1 MTCKMKNNPFT
12 TPIYTKI
19 WSKHFNQ
26 SKSVFSFNFI
36 NGVSFVRY
44 KLLSFYENIGRNL
57 TSGIFYSL
65 PKTDINDYKNKVFL
79 IRDIP
84 SYYDTDELAESSA
97 LKLKKVFQ
105 YEGYKT
111 EIKEYD
117 DIEHY
122 IKTIFKSNSRS
133 KLRKNIKRL
142 EACFDVKYV
151 MYYGAIS
158 KEDFNVIF
166 SKFYELLE
174 RRYASKQESCGEL
187 DPVLWNYYCELGYA
201 MILEKT
207 ASLFVIYNDIEP
219 IGIMF
224 NYHFDNILIEGL
236 KVLDIDYLKFNI
248 GHITTFKLIDWCF
261 KNNIE
266 TYDFTYGDFEHKR
279 RWSSSTYQT
288 HHYIF
293 YDSKSIKT
301 SLLAIIIASYYNY
314 KRIFRDKKLIFKY
327 HKLRYKLSLTKLG
340 DTVIAASYKVE
351 LDINASYKDEMIP
364 IDLNSSEYSSQRK
377 AIYDYLYMHPEPANT
392 FKLFKL
398 NKINDEYYAFGKN
411 STFKITRY

>member
-1 MTCKMKNNPFT
+1 MKNNPFT
-12 TPIYTKI
+12 SHIYTKT

-26 SKSVFSFNFI
+26 SKKELSFSFI
-36 NGVSFVRY
+36 NGVSFVRN
-44 KLLSFYENIGRNL
+44 KLLSYYENIGRNL

-65 PKTDINDYKNKVFL
+65 SNTDISDYKNKTFL

-84 SYYDTDELAESSA
+84 SYYNLDEISETSP
-97 LKLKKVFQ
+97 LKLKKIFQ
-105 YEGYKT
+105 YEGYKI
-111 EIKEYD
+111 EMKEYD

-151 MYYGAIS
+151 MYRGEIS
-158 KEDFNVIF
+158 KEDFNIIF
-166 SKFYELLE
+166 NKFYELLE
-174 RRYASKQESCGEL
+174 RRYANKQESCGEL
-187 DPVLWNYYCELGYA
+187 NPVLWSYYCELAYA

-207 ASLFVIYNDIEP
+207 ASLYVIYNDIEP

-248 GHITTFKLIDWCF
+248 GHTTTYKLIDWCF

-279 RWSSSTYQT
+279 RWSSSTYRSS
-288 HHYIF
+288 HHLF
-293 YDSKSIKT
+293 YDSKSIK
-301 SLLAIIIASYYNY
+301 SRLLAKVIENY
-314 KRIFRDKKLIFKY
+314 FNFKRIIREKKLIKKY
-327 HKLRYKLSLTKLG
+327 HDLRHRLSINKHK
-340 DTVIAASYKVE
+340 DTLRLKPYKVE
-351 LDINASYKDEMIP
+351 LESVVPPSSEMILLDINSDEYM
-364 IDLNSSEYSSQRK
+364 SQRK

-392 FKLFKL
+392 FKLFKS
-398 NKINDEYYAFGKN
+398 NKISDKYYAFGEN
-411 STFKITRY
+411 STLYITR

>member
-1 MTCKMKNNPFT
+1 MKNNPFT
-12 TPIYTKI
+12 SRTYTKI

-26 SKSVFSFNFI
+26 SKKAFNFNFI
-36 NGVSFVRY
+36 NGVSFVRHKRLPY
-44 KLLSFYENIGRNL
+44 YENIGRNL

-84 SYYDTDELAESSA
+84 SYYNLNEISETSP
-97 LKLKKVFQ
+97 LKLKKIFQ

-151 MYYGAIS
+151 MYRGSIS

-166 SKFYELLE
+166 NKFYELLE
-174 RRYASKQESCGEL
+174 RRYANKQESCGEL
-187 DPVLWNYYCELGYA
+187 NPVLWNYYCELAYA
-201 MILEKT
+201 MILENT
-207 ASLFVIYNDIEP
+207 ASLFVIYNDIKP

-248 GHITTFKLIDWCF
+248 GHTTTFKLIDWCF

-279 RWSSSTYQT
+279 RWSSSTYRSS
-288 HHYIF
+288 HHLF
-293 YDSKSIKT
+293 YDSKSIKAR
-301 SLLAIIIASYYNY
+301 LLAKVIESYFNF
-314 KRIFRDKKLIFKY
+314 KRIIREKKLIKKY
-327 HKLRYKLSLTKLG
+327 HDFRHRLTINKHNDTLRLKP
-340 DTVIAASYKVE
+340 YKVE
-351 LDINASYKDEMIP
+351 LESDVPPSSEMILLDINSDKYM
-364 IDLNSSEYSSQRK
+364 SQRK

-392 FKLFKL
+392 FKLFKS
-398 NKINDEYYAFGKN
+398 NKIDDEYYAFGEN
-411 STFKITRY
+411 STLNITR